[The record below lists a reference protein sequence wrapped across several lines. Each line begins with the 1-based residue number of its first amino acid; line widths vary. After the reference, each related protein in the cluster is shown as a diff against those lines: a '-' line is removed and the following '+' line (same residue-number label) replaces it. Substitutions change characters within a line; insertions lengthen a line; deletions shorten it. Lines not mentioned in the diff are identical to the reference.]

1 MSRIRVD
8 TFRWRPILT
17 LLISLAVVGLAL
29 AGCRI
34 PGSVRPVVKIG
45 LVAPFEGPQRTLAY
59 DALFGSR
66 LAVQRHNRTA
76 GPGQPLV
83 ELVALNDDGRPA
95 ESRQQ
100 AREMA
105 IDPDIV
111 GVIGPWSAATAQA
124 ALDEYRTGQLAV
136 VLPEVTLLPGRA
148 PASPDLPDGVAAIA
162 TGGLVADKE
171 FNLGFQA
178 MAGREPSRQAIAA
191 YDAANLLLNA
201 VIQAPTRAGVFAQVT
216 AMSHSQTR

>member
-1 MSRIRVD
+1 MLMSLLL
-8 TFRWRPILT
+8 FALT
-17 LLISLAVVGLAL
+17 
-29 AGCRI
+29 GCSV
-34 PGSVRPVVKIG
+34 PGSVRTVVKIG
-45 LVAPFEGPQRTLAY
+45 LVAPFEGSQRTLAY

-76 GPGQPLV
+76 SQEQPLV

-95 ESRQQ
+95 ESQHQ

-111 GVIGPWSAATAQA
+111 GVIGPWSTETAQA
-124 ALDEYRTGQLAV
+124 ALDAYRTARLAV
-136 VLPEVTLLPGRA
+136 VLPDANLLPKRE
-148 PASPDLPDGVAAIA
+148 PASPDLADGVAEIA
-162 TGGLVADKE
+162 TGALVADKE
-171 FNLGFQA
+171 FAARFQA

-201 VIQAPTRAGVFAQVT
+201 MVERPTRAGVFAQIT
-216 AMSHSQTR
+216 ASSHGKTR